1 MIQTEHGDEKMKDT
15 HKWTSSKITLVVV
28 NCILCLAIVLGS
40 IIIIIDKSRI
50 SNGSV
55 FNPNNT
61 VDADSSNVDGDIT
74 QQGTKTAR
82 MMCAGDNLIH
92 RSIYA
97 QAKERADGD
106 GYDFSYSY
114 SGIKDIIALSD
125 IAFINQETII
135 DPESEPSSYPLFN
148 SPEELLDEMIDVR
161 FDVFNQSTNHTMD
174 QKLDG
179 ALNDIE
185 LFRSKENI
193 LLTGL
198 YKTREDMLKP
208 QVREVNG
215 IKISFVGFTEFL
227 NGLVVPKDSDLGLV
241 YLTDTR
247 YTKEEIYSTMKQMID
262 NAKSVSDVVC
272 VSMHWQTEDITAPDQ
287 SQKEIT
293 AKLLEF
299 GADVIIGTGPHVLQP
314 IEFMQN
320 GDGEDA
326 LVIWSLG
333 NIISCQNKKNN
344 MLAGIADI
352 AFEKDL
358 ATGKTKVSSVQ
369 LIPTVTHYNSGFK
382 NVRIIPLADY
392 NEELASQH
400 GVESSSFSYSY
411 INEFYANMF
420 GDKLKID
427 YKN

>member
-1 MIQTEHGDEKMKDT
+1 MKDT
-15 HKWTSSKITLVVV
+15 HKWTSGKISFLVV
-28 NCILCLAIVLGS
+28 NCILCLTIVLS
-40 IIIIIDKSRI
+40 SMIIIIDNSRMN
-50 SNGSV
+50 NGSV
-55 FNPNNT
+55 F
-61 VDADSSNVDGDIT
+61 SNSIVDGKDE
-74 QQGTKTAR
+74 QEPDGSALNNGKQTAR
-82 MMCAGDNLIH
+82 LMCAGDNLIH
-92 RSIYA
+92 RSIYK
-97 QAKERADGD
+97 QANERADGN

-114 SGIKDIIALSD
+114 NEIRDIIALSD
-125 IAFINQETII
+125 LAFINQETII
-135 DPESEPSSYPLFN
+135 DPENEPSSYPLFN
-148 SPEELLDEMIDVR
+148 SPEQLLDEMINVG

-174 QKLDG
+174 KKVSG

-185 LFRSKENI
+185 LFKSKENI

-198 YKTREDMLKP
+198 YETREDMLKP

-215 IKISFVGFTEFL
+215 IKLSFVGFTEFL
-227 NGLVVPKDSDLGLV
+227 NGLVVPKDSDLGIV

-247 YTKEEIYSTMKQMID
+247 YSQEEIYATMKQMID
-262 NAKSVSDVVC
+262 NAKAVSDVVC
-272 VSMHWQTEDITAPDQ
+272 VSMHWQTEDITTPDK

-314 IEFMQN
+314 IEFMPN

-352 AFEKDL
+352 TFEKDF
-358 ATGKTKVSSVQ
+358 ATGKTAVSSVH
-369 LIPTVTHYNSGFK
+369 LIPTITHYNSGFK
-382 NVRIIPLADY
+382 NVRIIPLAEY

-400 GVESSSFSYSY
+400 GVESTSFTFSY
-411 INEFYANMF
+411 INEFYTNMF
-420 GDKLKID
+420 GDKLKTN
-427 YKN
+427 YSN

>member
-1 MIQTEHGDEKMKDT
+1 MKDT
-15 HKWTSSKITLVVV
+15 HKWTSGKIAFLVV
-28 NCILCLAIVLGS
+28 NCILCLTIVLS
-40 IIIIIDKSRI
+40 SMIIIIDNSRMN
-50 SNGSV
+50 NGSV
-55 FNPNNT
+55 F
-61 VDADSSNVDGDIT
+61 SNSIVDGKDE
-74 QQGTKTAR
+74 QDSDGSAQNNGKQTAR
-82 MMCAGDNLIH
+82 LMCAGDNLIH
-92 RSIYA
+92 RSIYK
-97 QAKERADGD
+97 QANERADGN

-114 SGIKDIIALSD
+114 NEIRDIIVLSD
-125 IAFINQETII
+125 LAFINQETII

-148 SPEELLDEMIDVR
+148 SPEQLLDEMIDVG

-174 QKLDG
+174 KKVSG

-185 LFRSKENI
+185 LFKSKENI

-198 YKTREDMLKP
+198 YETREDMLKP

-215 IKISFVGFTEFL
+215 IKLSFVGFTEFL

-247 YTKEEIYSTMKQMID
+247 YSQEEIYSTMKQMID
-262 NAKSVSDVVC
+262 NAKAVSDVVC
-272 VSMHWQTEDITAPDQ
+272 VSMHWQTEDITTPDK

-299 GADVIIGTGPHVLQP
+299 GADIIIGTGPHVLQP
-314 IEFMQN
+314 IEFMPN

-352 AFEKDL
+352 TFEKDFS
-358 ATGKTKVSSVQ
+358 TGKTAVSSVH
-369 LIPTVTHYNSGFK
+369 LIPTITHYNSGFK
-382 NVRIIPLADY
+382 NVRIIPLAEY

-400 GVESSSFSYSY
+400 GVESTSFTFSY
-411 INEFYANMF
+411 INEFYTNMF
-420 GDKLKID
+420 GDKLKTN
-427 YKN
+427 YSN

>member
-1 MIQTEHGDEKMKDT
+1 MKDT
-15 HKWTSSKITLVVV
+15 HKWTSGKIAFLVV
-28 NCILCLAIVLGS
+28 NCILCLAIVLS
-40 IIIIIDKSRI
+40 SMIIIIDNSRMN
-50 SNGSV
+50 NGSV
-55 FNPNNT
+55 FSNSISDGENATDNSALNN
-61 VDADSSNVDGDIT
+61 VK
-74 QQGTKTAR
+74 QTAR
-82 MMCAGDNLIH
+82 LMCAGDNLIH
-92 RSIYA
+92 RSIYK
-97 QAKERADGD
+97 QANERADGN

-114 SGIKDIIALSD
+114 NEIRDIIALSD
-125 IAFINQETII
+125 LAFINQETII

-148 SPEELLDEMIDVR
+148 SPEQLLDEMINVG
-161 FDVFNQSTNHTMD
+161 FDIFNQSTNHTMD
-174 QKLDG
+174 KKVSG

-185 LFRSKENI
+185 LFKSKENV

-198 YKTREDMLKP
+198 YETREDMMKP

-215 IKISFVGFTEFL
+215 IKLSFVGFTEFL

-247 YTKEEIYSTMKQMID
+247 YTKDEIYATMKQMID
-262 NAKSVSDVVC
+262 NAKAVSDVVC
-272 VSMHWQTEDITAPDQ
+272 VSMHWQTEDITTPDK

-314 IEFMQN
+314 IEFMPN

-352 AFEKDL
+352 TFEKDF
-358 ATGKTKVSSVQ
+358 ATGKTTVSSVH
-369 LIPTVTHYNSGFK
+369 LIPTITHYNSGFK
-382 NVRIIPLADY
+382 NVRIIPLAEY

-400 GVESSSFSYSY
+400 GVESTSFTFSY
-411 INEFYANMF
+411 INEFYTNMF
-420 GDKLKID
+420 GDKLKTN
-427 YKN
+427 YNN

>member
-1 MIQTEHGDEKMKDT
+1 MKDT
-15 HKWTSSKITLVVV
+15 HKWTSGKIAFLVV
-28 NCILCLAIVLGS
+28 NCILCLAIVLS
-40 IIIIIDKSRI
+40 SMIIIIDNSRMN
-50 SNGSV
+50 NGSV
-55 FNPNNT
+55 F
-61 VDADSSNVDGDIT
+61 SNSISDGENAEDNSA
-74 QQGTKTAR
+74 QKSGKQTAR
-82 MMCAGDNLIH
+82 LMCAGDNLIH
-92 RSIYA
+92 RSIYK
-97 QAKERADGD
+97 QASERADGN

-114 SGIKDIIALSD
+114 NEIRDIIALSD
-125 IAFINQETII
+125 LAFINQETII
-135 DPESEPSSYPLFN
+135 DPESEPSSYPRFN
-148 SPEELLDEMIDVR
+148 SPEQLLDEMIDVG

-174 QKLDG
+174 QKLSG

-185 LFRSKENI
+185 LFKSKENI

-198 YKTREDMLKP
+198 YETRADMMKP

-215 IKISFVGFTEFL
+215 INLSFVGFTEFL

-247 YTKEEIYSTMKQMID
+247 YSQEEIYATMKQMID
-262 NAKSVSDVVC
+262 NAKAVSDVVC
-272 VSMHWQTEDITAPDQ
+272 VSMHWQTEDITTPDK

-314 IEFMQN
+314 IEFMPN

-352 AFEKDL
+352 TFEKDFS
-358 ATGKTKVSSVQ
+358 TGKTAVSSVH

-382 NVRIIPLADY
+382 NVRIIPLAEY

-400 GVESSSFSYSY
+400 GVESTSFTFSY
-411 INEFYANMF
+411 INEFYTNMF
-420 GDKLKID
+420 GDKLKTN
-427 YKN
+427 YSN